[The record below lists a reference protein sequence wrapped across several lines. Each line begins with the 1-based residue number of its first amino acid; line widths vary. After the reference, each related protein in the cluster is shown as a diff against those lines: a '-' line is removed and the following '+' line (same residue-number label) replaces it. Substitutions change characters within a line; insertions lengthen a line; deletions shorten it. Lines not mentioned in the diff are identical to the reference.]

1 MRNPRKLLWRGADPD
16 DGDTRGTRAR
26 RHVVVGLQIL
36 ARRDDTSK
44 SKNRT
49 RWQVASVED
58 RRIAEI
64 RGYEN
69 RRDAVTF
76 ATSGVTKWNS

>member
-1 MRNPRKLLWRGADPD
+1 
-16 DGDTRGTRAR
+16 
-26 RHVVVGLQIL
+26 
-36 ARRDDTSK
+36 
-44 SKNRT
+44 
-49 RWQVASVED
+49 VASVED